1 MVLTV
6 LAAAPKID
14 DRIVFVLGDD
24 VEVRRTVAK
33 LPEDQTV
40 AQAWLTIKEK
50 LSDTDAAA
58 ILQKIIPTAELAG
71 TGQIEDDGAEGKAL
85 LRFDLTPEDTILFTP
100 GNAYCYDVQ
109 IKTSAGK

>member
-6 LAAAPKID
+6 LASAPKID

-40 AQAWLTIKEK
+40 AQAWLT
-50 LSDTDAAA
+50 LH
-58 ILQKIIPTAELAG
+58 
-71 TGQIEDDGAEGKAL
+71 
-85 LRFDLTPEDTILFTP
+85 
-100 GNAYCYDVQ
+100 
-109 IKTSAGK
+109 